1 MPHFRDLLASPA
13 VQISGSRCQQHVA
26 RLSQMHRIIGSPGY
40 EDAVHYIHSQL
51 MSLGLKDVV
60 VERFSMNGAR
70 AYGDWI
76 APAAWEASAAELWV
90 ESPER
95 FRLCDYAETP
105 VCLHVGSRSSSPDAV
120 FGELVDIGDGVSN
133 ADYAGQDVTGRIVL
147 TSGNVRDV
155 YEEAVRC
162 RGARGIISGAM
173 PWQSPSIG
181 RSPLDQP
188 DMVSFNKFNVRHDDI
203 NREAF
208 SFGISARQEA
218 RLRDLMRQ
226 GEGSVRATVNARA
239 SSGKLAV
246 LSALVPGS
254 EMSDRELVL
263 VTHLCH
269 PQPGANDN
277 ASGPALVLE
286 IVRSLLSVERDHAV
300 PPMRHSLRLLF
311 VPEAYGT
318 IAWLLES
325 DVPRGDMLWA
335 VNLDMVGGDSAQ
347 TSGHLWLDQTPWSMP
362 TYLNDLMAALMS
374 ETATAAPNGWQY
386 GVREHMGG
394 SDHIMF
400 LAPEIGVPAIMLGH
414 EPDLFYHSD
423 LDTVDKTAPREFEK
437 VARVVMAGLLLT
449 DRITP
454 ERAKTFAHLVY
465 QGAMKRIV
473 DYGERMIQSV
483 LTERGKRRVDYRARM
498 HNLLAKEQAALSSI
512 VTHCDEQSQEVARAE
527 TEFLKARLADACDL
541 QIVVM
546 DKSLGE
552 VQPAIRQHSRDAQVP
567 RRLFSGPIS
576 SHLMGLSLFLESLG
590 PRAVFYRAK
599 SLEDRTFVCWMSE
612 ASNLIDGRRT
622 IRQIQ
627 DMLMAEYGEDV
638 ASMDDLCR
646 FVDDMVSASM
656 AELI

>member
-13 VQISGSRCQQHVA
+13 VQISGVRCQQHVD

-40 EDAVHYIHSQL
+40 EDAVQYVHSQL
-51 MSLGLKDVV
+51 MSMGLTDVV

-120 FGELVDIGDGVSN
+120 LGELVDIGDGVTD
-133 ADYAGQDVTGRIVL
+133 AHYAGQDVTGRIVL
-147 TSGNVRDV
+147 TSGNVREV
-155 YEEAVRC
+155 YQEAVRC

-188 DMVSFNKFNVRHDDI
+188 DMVSFNKINVRHDEID
-203 NREAF
+203 REAF

-226 GEGSVRATVNARA
+226 GEVIVRATVNARA
-239 SSGKLAV
+239 SSGELAV
-246 LSALVPGS
+246 LNARVPGAELS
-254 EMSDRELVL
+254 KRELVL
-263 VTHLCH
+263 VTQLCH

-286 IVRSLLSVERDHAV
+286 IVRRLLSAEWDHADS
-300 PPMRHSLRLLF
+300 PMRHSLRLLF

-325 DVPRGDMLWA
+325 DLPRGDMLWA
-335 VNLDMVGGDSAQ
+335 VNLDMVGGDSAK
-347 TSGHLWLDQTPWSMP
+347 TCGHLWLDQTPWSMP

-374 ETATAAPNGWQY
+374 EIATASLNGWQY

-400 LAPEIGVPAIMLGH
+400 LAPEIGVPAVMLGH

-423 LDTVDKTAPREFEK
+423 LDTVDKTAPGEFEK
-437 VARVVMAGLLLT
+437 VAQVVMAALLLT

-454 ERAKTFAHLVY
+454 EWASTLAHLVY

-473 DYGERMIQSV
+473 DYGERTIQRM
-483 LTERGKRRVDYRARM
+483 LTERKNGTVDYRAWM
-498 HNLLAKEQAALSSI
+498 HNLLAKEQAALCSI
-512 VTHCDEQSQEVARAE
+512 VTHCDDQSQEVAKAE

-541 QIVVM
+541 QIAVM

-552 VQPAIRQHSRDAQVP
+552 AQPVNRQHSRDAQVP

-590 PRAVFYRAK
+590 PKSVFYQAK
-599 SLEDRTFVCWMSE
+599 SLEDRTFVGWMSE

-627 DMLMAEYGEDV
+627 DMLMAEYGDDD
-638 ASMDDLCR
+638 ASIDDLCR
-646 FVDDMVSASM
+646 LVDDMVSVGM
-656 AELI
+656 AVLI